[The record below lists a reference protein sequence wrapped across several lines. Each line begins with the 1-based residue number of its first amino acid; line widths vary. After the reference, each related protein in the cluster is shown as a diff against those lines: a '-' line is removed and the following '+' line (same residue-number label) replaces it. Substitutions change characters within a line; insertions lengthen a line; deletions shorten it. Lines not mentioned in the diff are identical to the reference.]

1 MEFLQHIL
9 LGFETAMSLQNLA
22 YCFIGVTVGTAIGV
36 LPGLGPTATIAML
49 LPITYG
55 LDPEAA
61 LIMLAGIYY
70 GAQYGGSTTAILVN
84 LPGEVASVVTC
95 LDGYQMARQGRAG
108 TALAVAALG
117 SFFAGTVATILI
129 AAFAPILTTFA
140 FEFGPT
146 EYFSLML
153 LGLVGAVVMA
163 HGSLIKAIAMVLL
176 GLLLG
181 LVGTDVNS
189 GVQRFV
195 FGIAPLTDGLGIVS
209 IAMGAFA
216 FAEIIRNL
224 EKGEAR
230 ELFVNKVQGLW
241 LTRSEFRE
249 AAPAV
254 LRGTALG
261 SILGVLP
268 GGGSLL
274 GAFAS
279 YAVEKKLSKNP
290 ERFGTGEI
298 KGVAGPESANNA
310 GAQTSFIPMLTLG
323 IPATAVMALM
333 MGAMMIHNI
342 QPGPGV
348 MNSNPALFWGLI
360 ASMWIGNAMLVVLN
374 LPLIGL
380 WIKLLSVPYKTLYP
394 AILIF
399 CVIGSFSINNSV
411 FDIYVAALFGLLG
424 YVFHKLKCE
433 PAPLLLGF
441 VVGPLLEENLRR
453 AMLLS
458 RGDVSVFFTEPLS
471 AILLAMAAGLIVLL
485 ALPMIRKE
493 RDQVFVEEDT

>member
-1 MEFLQHIL
+1 MELIQNL
-9 LGFETAMSLQNLA
+9 ALGFETALTFQNIT
-22 YCFIGVTVGTAIGV
+22 YCFIGVLVGTAIGV

-55 LDPEAA
+55 LPPVAA

-84 LPGEVASVVTC
+84 LPGEVSSVVTC

-117 SFFAGTVATILI
+117 SFFAGTVATMLI
-129 AAFAPILTTFA
+129 AAFAPALTAFA

-153 LGLVGAVVMA
+153 LGLIGAVVLA
-163 HGSLIKAIAMVLL
+163 HGSLLKAISMVFL

-189 GVQRFV
+189 GVQRFA
-195 FGIAPLTDGLGIVS
+195 FGIAPLADGIGVVGV
-209 IAMGAFA
+209 AMGAFA
-216 FAEIIRNL
+216 FAEIVINV
-224 EKGEAR
+224 EKR
-230 ELFVNKVQGLW
+230 ENRTAFINRVKGLW
-241 LTRSEFRE
+241 LTGQEFKE

-279 YAVEKKLSKNP
+279 YAVEKKLSKTPQN
-290 ERFGTGEI
+290 FGKGEI
-298 KGVAGPESANNA
+298 RGVAGPEAANNA

-342 QPGPGV
+342 QPGPSV
-348 MNSNPALFWGLI
+348 MSSNPALFWGLI
-360 ASMWIGNAMLVVLN
+360 ASMWIGNAMLVLLN
-374 LPLIGL
+374 LPLIGF
-380 WIKLLSVPYKTLYP
+380 WIKLLAVPYKVLYP
-394 AILIF
+394 AILLF
-399 CVIGSFSINNSV
+399 CVIGSFSINNAV
-411 FDIYVAALFGLLG
+411 FDIYIAAAFGVLG
-424 YVFHKLKCE
+424 YIFVKLHCE
-433 PAPLLLGF
+433 PAPMLLGF

-458 RGDVSVFFTEPLS
+458 RGDPSVFFTQPIS
-471 AILLAMAAGLIVLL
+471 AVLLFVAAGLIVLV
-485 ALPMIRKE
+485 ALPSIRKE
-493 RDQVFVEEDT
+493 RDHVFSEEEA

>member
-1 MEFLQHIL
+1 
-9 LGFETAMSLQNLA
+9 
-22 YCFIGVTVGTAIGV
+22 
-36 LPGLGPTATIAML
+36 
-49 LPITYG
+49 
-55 LDPEAA
+55 
-61 LIMLAGIYY
+61 
-70 GAQYGGSTTAILVN
+70 
-84 LPGEVASVVTC
+84 
-95 LDGYQMARQGRAG
+95 
-108 TALAVAALG
+108 
-117 SFFAGTVATILI
+117 
-129 AAFAPILTTFA
+129 
-140 FEFGPT
+140 
-146 EYFSLML
+146 ML

-310 GAQTSFIPMLTLG
+310 GAQTRSSP
-323 IPATAVMALM
+323 
-333 MGAMMIHNI
+333 
-342 QPGPGV
+342 
-348 MNSNPALFWGLI
+348 
-360 ASMWIGNAMLVVLN
+360 
-374 LPLIGL
+374 
-380 WIKLLSVPYKTLYP
+380 
-394 AILIF
+394 
-399 CVIGSFSINNSV
+399 C
-411 FDIYVAALFGLLG
+411 
-424 YVFHKLKCE
+424 
-433 PAPLLLGF
+433 
-441 VVGPLLEENLRR
+441 
-453 AMLLS
+453 
-458 RGDVSVFFTEPLS
+458 
-471 AILLAMAAGLIVLL
+471 
-485 ALPMIRKE
+485 
-493 RDQVFVEEDT
+493 

>member
-1 MEFLQHIL
+1 MELLQHIA
-9 LGFETAMSLQNLA
+9 LGFETALSLQALA
-22 YCFIGVTVGTAIGV
+22 YCFLGVLVGTAIGV

-49 LPITYG
+49 LPLTYG
-55 LDPEAA
+55 LPPEAA

-95 LDGYQMARQGRAG
+95 IDGYQMARNGRAG

-117 SFFAGTVATILI
+117 SFFAGTVATVLI
-129 AAFAPILTTFA
+129 AAFAPVLTTFA
-140 FEFGPT
+140 FQFGPT

-153 LGLVGAVVMA
+153 LGLIGAVVLA
-163 HGSLIKAIAMVLL
+163 HGSIVKAVGMVLL
-176 GLLLG
+176 GILLG
-181 LVGTDVNS
+181 LIGTDVNS
-189 GVQRFV
+189 GAQRFT
-195 FGIAPLTDGLGIVS
+195 FGIAPLTDGLGVVAV
-209 IAMGAFA
+209 AMGAFA

-230 ELFVNKVQGLW
+230 EIFVHKVRGLW
-241 LTRSEFRE
+241 LSRSEFRE

-254 LRGTALG
+254 LRGTAIG

-279 YAVEKKLSKNP
+279 YAVEKKISKTP
-290 ERFGTGEI
+290 ERFGKGEI
-298 KGVAGPESANNA
+298 RGVAGPESANNA

-348 MNSNPALFWGLI
+348 MTSNPSLFWGLI

-374 LPLIGL
+374 LPLIGM
-380 WIKLLSVPYKTLYP
+380 WIKLLSVPYKALYP

-399 CVIGSFSINNSV
+399 CVIGSYSINNAV
-411 FDIYVAALFGLLG
+411 FDIYIAALFGLIG
-424 YVFHKLKCE
+424 YAFAKLKCE

-453 AMLLS
+453 ALLLS
-458 RGDVSVFFTEPLS
+458 RGDASVFFTQPIS
-471 AILLAMAAGLIVLL
+471 AILIAIAVALVLIL
-485 ALPMIRKE
+485 ALPSVRKE
-493 RDQVFVEEDT
+493 RDEVFTEEDG

>member
-1 MEFLQHIL
+1 
-9 LGFETAMSLQNLA
+9 
-22 YCFIGVTVGTAIGV
+22 
-36 LPGLGPTATIAML
+36 
-49 LPITYG
+49 
-55 LDPEAA
+55 
-61 LIMLAGIYY
+61 
-70 GAQYGGSTTAILVN
+70 
-84 LPGEVASVVTC
+84 
-95 LDGYQMARQGRAG
+95 
-108 TALAVAALG
+108 
-117 SFFAGTVATILI
+117 
-129 AAFAPILTTFA
+129 
-140 FEFGPT
+140 
-146 EYFSLML
+146 
-153 LGLVGAVVMA
+153 MA

-348 MNSNPALFWGLI
+348 MSSNPALFWGLI

-424 YVFHKLKCE
+424 YVFNKLKCE

-453 AMLLS
+453 AMMLS
-458 RGDVSVFFTEPLS
+458 RGDASVFFTEPLS

-485 ALPMIRKE
+485 ALPVIRKE
-493 RDQVFVEEDT
+493 RDQVFIEEDT